1 MSRDGLRA
9 PHAHPATAAARPF
22 LDRSGRSGQRLEL
35 DRGQEFRAHRDER
48 RFQRE
53 QFRPQGQAREQV
65 VFQGGVGEGVGSDGK
80 ALYPPSSRADRSSG
94 DAERI
99 QRAREEAIR
108 ATLENIN
115 GWGT

>member
-1 MSRDGLRA
+1 MQGS
-9 PHAHPATAAARPF
+9 
-22 LDRSGRSGQRLEL
+22 
-35 DRGQEFRAHRDER
+35 RAHWDEP
-48 RFQRE
+48 
-53 QFRPQGQAREQV
+53 QFKTGQFVPRGQARERV
-65 VFQGGVGEGVGSDGK
+65 VFQGGVNEGGVVGRRQRPMTVGSDG
-80 ALYPPSSRADRSSG
+80 RAPGSGVDRSRG